1 MERVGFMGHGGTILS
16 NWASVLSLHIFVF
29 PNSPQLAFLKR
40 LTFYFKPLCRVAA
53 CILSALRGFRSKHGF
68 QTSNVRSLYN
78 CWVPTLPSQ
87 HICFKSS
94 SRRMWSTHR
103 EPWVSRSLHSTVLSA
118 PPILVPSVR
127 QTFSI
132 HSLCQ
137 R

>member
-40 LTFYFKPLCRVAA
+40 PTFCSKPLCRVAA
-53 CILSALRGFRSKHGF
+53 SVLPALRGFKSKHGF
-68 QTSNVRSLYN
+68 QISNVRRLYN
-78 CWVPTLPSQ
+78 RWVPTLPSQ
-87 HICFKSS
+87 QIYFKSS
-94 SRRMWSTHR
+94 SRRMWRTHR

-132 HSLCQ
+132 HSLYQ